1 MIARSGYLLLPF
13 PNPEFLFPAPGQ
25 HDPPLLFVG
34 PVQDRDVADALHEH
48 RIGAGGQLFDER
60 VAGLAVRGGDLHLD
74 QFVVLKG
81 ACRSEEHTSELQSLM
96 RISYAVFCLKKKNIP
111 PSATTSKR

>member
-60 VAGLAVRGGDLHLD
+60 VAALAVRAGDLPPEQFALPWGPLD
-74 QFVVLKG
+74 PG
-81 ACRSEEHTSELQSLM
+81 NA
-96 RISYAVFCLKKKNIP
+96 P
-111 PSATTSKR
+111 GTTSFSGRVGRWGSIPEIGDYLIKNNT